1 MTDKPETIFDTIE
14 SLKELA
20 DYIME
25 KDSESISTRSEKY
38 DIEKNDDEVNDVFH
52 ICDQC
57 SFQTDDLEYFTFH
70 VLDEK
75 HQYSCIACSLK
86 VSKPS
91 NIKKH
96 SLRLHG
102 MIKSLNCDECVFKA
116 HSKELLHR
124 HRFKAHIS
132 DTYSC
137 LTCNKNYNKA
147 ALFCQHMRTHLKEN
161 NIKTGQRIL

>member
-25 KDSESISTRSEKY
+25 EDSESLSTRYENDDVEKT
-38 DIEKNDDEVNDVFH
+38 DDEVNDAFH

-70 VLDEK
+70 VLEEK
-75 HQYSCIACSLK
+75 HQYSCITCSLK
-86 VSKPS
+86 VSNPS
-91 NIKKH
+91 NIRKH

-102 MIKSLNCDECVFKA
+102 MIKSLNCDNRGFWVFPNIITHTEEKV
-116 HSKELLHR
+116 LL
-124 HRFKAHIS
+124 
-132 DTYSC
+132 D
-137 LTCNKNYNKA
+137 
-147 ALFCQHMRTHLKEN
+147 M
-161 NIKTGQRIL
+161 